1 MGGDVT
7 VSSVPGAGSTFL
19 LRLPMAPVTAAPT
32 RMPEQ
37 RATRADRAHR
47 DDRDD
52 RDDRADFDDSDGK
65 VVRLH

>member
-19 LRLPMAPVTAAPT
+19 LRLPVAPVSAGAAT

-37 RATRADRAHR
+37 RMIEERE
-47 DDRDD
+47 
-52 RDDRADFDDSDGK
+52 GN